1 MLLGQ
6 LGRFLL
12 TASLLFAFYGCHPK
26 KPPKPPT
33 PATAAASDYR
43 VITPDVSTYPPR
55 PAPVEPVEP
64 LGENED
70 VMASILSIPPG
81 R

>member
-12 TASLLFAFYGCHPK
+12 TASLLSFGCYACHPK
-26 KPPKPPT
+26 KPPKPPS
-33 PATAAASDYR
+33 PATGESDYR
-43 VITPDVSTYPPR
+43 VITPDVSSYPPQ
-55 PAPVEPVEP
+55 PAPVEPVTP
-64 LGENED
+64 VGENED

-81 R
+81 K